1 MTTSPP
7 ARAALEVRGLT
18 VVRGEV
24 RALTDV
30 NITVAPGT
38 VTALVGPNGSGKST
52 LFAAVTGGVEVTSG
66 TVLVAGTGAATARRR
81 RTIAFVGQDD
91 TVDRQFPLT
100 VADVVAQ
107 GRPAPR
113 GLLGRRTAADRAAV
127 SAALTRVGLVDLA
140 RRPIGALSGGQ
151 RRRVLVAR
159 ALAQQA
165 SLLLLDE
172 PLAGVDVGSGEFLV
186 DVVRARAAEGAG
198 VLVSTHD
205 LAGVPDL
212 ADEVV
217 LLAGRVVAAGPVAS
231 TLTPGALAE
240 TFGLRTGRTGR

>member
-1 MTTSPP
+1 MTSAPLTH
-7 ARAALEVRGLT
+7 AALEVRGLT

-30 NITVAPGT
+30 DLTVAPGR

-52 LFAAVTGGVEVTSG
+52 LFAAVTGGVDVTSG
-66 TVLVAGTGAATARRR
+66 TVKVGGTDAAAARRR
-81 RTIAFVGQDD
+81 REIAFVGQDD

-127 SAALTRVGLVDLA
+127 AEALARVGLAGLA

-159 ALAQQA
+159 ALVQEAG
-165 SLLLLDE
+165 LLLLDE
-172 PLAGVDVGSGEFLV
+172 PLAGVDVASAELLV
-186 DVVRARAAEGAG
+186 DVVRARADEGAG

-205 LAGVPDL
+205 LAGVTDL
-212 ADEVV
+212 ADDVV
-217 LLAGRVVAAGPVAS
+217 LLTGRVVAAGPVAS
-231 TLTPGALAE
+231 TLTPAALAE
-240 TFGLRTGRTGR
+240 AFGLRTGDVRR

>member
-1 MTTSPP
+1 MTREP
-7 ARAALEVRGLT
+7 ALDVLGLT
-18 VVRGEV
+18 VLRGEV

-30 NITVAPGT
+30 SLTVVPGR

-52 LFAAVTGGVEVTSG
+52 LFAAVTGGVDVSSGSVTVGG
-66 TVLVAGTGAATARRR
+66 TDAAAARRR
-81 RTIAFVGQDD
+81 RAIAFVGQDD
-91 TVDRQFPLT
+91 TVDRAFPLT

-113 GLLGRRTAADRAAV
+113 GLLGRRSAADRTAIA
-127 SAALTRVGLVDLA
+127 AALERVGLAGLA

-159 ALAQQA
+159 ALVQEAD
-165 SLLLLDE
+165 LLLLDE
-172 PLAGVDVGSGEFLV
+172 PLAGVDVASAELLV

-205 LAGVPDL
+205 LAGVAGL
-212 ADEVV
+212 ADDVV
-217 LLAGRVVAAGPVAS
+217 LLAGRVVVAGPVAT
-231 TLTPGALAE
+231 TLTPDALAE
-240 TFGLRTGRTGR
+240 AFGLRPPQEQP